1 MDDQKDI
8 PAAGLASPAEA
19 WKPRMLGSR
28 REFFLVY
35 LLFYF
40 FPWFFNAPGT
50 IDIVVFVVALVVFL
64 PLFFRGFECSHPRDV
79 WIMGAM
85 FAICVALMPFNGS
98 HGVFYI
104 YACVQASDQKPLR
117 NGVIYLVVLSVAFLA
132 ASLYFQSHVFEIVL
146 NLFMGVIVGISCMA
160 TAENKARQGRMERAR
175 VLELQLAA
183 IAERERIARDL
194 HDLLGHTLT
203 MVALKS
209 QVAEKFIK
217 TDPDRA
223 AQEIR
228 EIREA
233 SREALKDVR
242 EAIANM
248 GGTSLEEEVARAGHA
263 LKAAGISFVVEGAAP
278 PLNSHHSKVLGLAV
292 RETTTNIIRHSGAR
306 QARMQLSHDGPDLVI
321 VMEDDG
327 DAGSID
333 EGSGLKGLRQR
344 VEDLGGRVVI
354 SLSSGFRIAL
364 HIPNYRAALEGPPT

>member
-1 MDDQKDI
+1 MDDPKDI
-8 PAAGLASPAEA
+8 PAAGLASPAET

-35 LLFYF
+35 LFFYF
-40 FPWFFNAPGT
+40 FPWFFTAPSL
-50 IDIVVFVVALVVFL
+50 IDIGVFIAALVVFL
-64 PLFFRGFECSHPRDV
+64 PLFFRGFECSHPRDT

-85 FAICVALMPFNGS
+85 FAISVALMQFNGS

-104 YACVQASDQKPLR
+104 YACVQASYQKPLR
-117 NGVIYLVVLSVAFLA
+117 NGVFYLVVLSAAFLA
-132 ASLYFQSHVFEIVL
+132 ASLYFQSHVFEIVM
-146 NLFMGVIVGISCMA
+146 NLFMGTIVGISCMA
-160 TAENKARQGRMERAR
+160 TAENKARQARMERAR
-175 VLELQLAA
+175 VLDLQLAA

-203 MVALKS
+203 MVTLKS
-209 QVAEKFIK
+209 QVAEKFIQ

-223 AQEIR
+223 TLEIR

-242 EAIANM
+242 EAVANM
-248 GGTSLEEEVARAGHA
+248 GGTSLEEEIARAGHA
-263 LKAAGISFVVEGAAP
+263 LKAAGIRFVVDGATPSLDA
-278 PLNSHHSKVLGLAV
+278 HHSKVLGLAV

-306 QARMQLSHDGPDLVI
+306 QARLQLSHNGPDLVI

-354 SLSSGFRIAL
+354 SLSSGFSIAL
-364 HIPNYRAALEGPPT
+364 HIPNFRTSLGGPST